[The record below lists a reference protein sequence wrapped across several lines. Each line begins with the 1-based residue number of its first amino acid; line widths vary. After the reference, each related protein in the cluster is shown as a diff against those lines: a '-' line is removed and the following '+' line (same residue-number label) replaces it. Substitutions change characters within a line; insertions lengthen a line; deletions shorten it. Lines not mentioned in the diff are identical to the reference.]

1 MVSWRVINSGAI
13 MYLDL
18 FIHLQRWIRLQA
30 VKPLRVN
37 CPM

>member
-13 MYLDL
+13 LYLDL

-30 VKPLRVN
+30 AKHQRVN